1 MRLPRRPGAGSEP
14 PDVSAAETVP
24 GDTARHPST
33 IFRGS
38 SALSASL
45 LIVAAGGALFW
56 VIAARVTTSENVGQV
71 AALSSAVA
79 FLVYLTALG
88 LVPMIARYGGGAE
101 RSERVIHNRALLA
114 AVASSALGAFLV
126 SAISRVADIETFQ
139 LVQTPPGAVAF
150 VLVAAGA
157 STTVLVEIRL
167 LSQRRYRWIIGRSVL
182 TATTSVV
189 AVALGPVEAHPLAL
203 FIAGSGVVAAS
214 GPIVWWLSDRHD
226 PHRWAFGPAPEDA
239 AAILRY
245 LSVSWTGSLVG
256 RGAPTLLPLVVALQV
271 SSEDNARFFVAW
283 NIALIMFLVVQN
295 VGTTLLTD
303 GGRTLALERQTQ
315 ISLILCFGL
324 AASMTLVAQIGA
336 PLVEI
341 VYGADYGISVDVL
354 RVLSL
359 SAVPLA
365 FYTVANAVAQIRHMS
380 GVIIGLPLLLMAG
393 VYLPVILMD
402 PFTILDAPVAWLV
415 GSVLSGV
422 AGYVLLLALRDR
434 PFVPIARRRSAP
446 PMSEI

>member
-1 MRLPRRPGAGSEP
+1 
-14 PDVSAAETVP
+14 VAATVP
-24 GDTARHPST
+24 GEPARQPST
-33 IFRGS
+33 IVRGS

-45 LIVAAGGALFW
+45 LVVAAGGALFW
-56 VIAARVTTSENVGQV
+56 AIAARVTASVNVGQV

-79 FLVYLTALG
+79 FLVYVTAFG
-88 LVPMIARYGGGAE
+88 LVPMVARYGGGTD
-101 RSERVIHNRALLA
+101 RSERVVHNRALLA
-114 AVASSALGAFLV
+114 ALVSSAFGAVVLSAV
-126 SAISRVADIETFQ
+126 SRAADIETFE
-139 LVQTPPGAVAF
+139 LVQTLPGAVAF

-167 LSQRRYRWIIGRSVL
+167 LSQRRYRWIIGRSAS
-182 TATTSVV
+182 TAIISVV
-189 AVALGPVEAHPLAL
+189 AVTLGPVEAHPLAL
-203 FIAGSGVVAAS
+203 FLAGSGVMAVS
-214 GPIVWWLSDRHD
+214 GPMVWWLSDRHD
-226 PHRWAFGPAPEDA
+226 RDRWAFGPAPDDA
-239 AAILRY
+239 AMILRY

-303 GGRTLALERQTQ
+303 GGRTSALERQTQ
-315 ISLILCFGL
+315 FSLVLCFGL

-341 VYGADYGISVDVL
+341 VYGADYGVSVDVL
-354 RVLSL
+354 RMLSL

-365 FYTVANAVAQIRHMS
+365 FYTVSNAVAQIRHMS
-380 GVIIGLPLLLMAG
+380 GVILGLPLMLMAG
-393 VYLPVILMD
+393 VYLPVVLMD

-422 AGYVLLLALRDR
+422 AGYVLLVALRDR
-434 PFVPIARRRSAP
+434 PFVPIARLGSAP
-446 PMSEI
+446 PISET